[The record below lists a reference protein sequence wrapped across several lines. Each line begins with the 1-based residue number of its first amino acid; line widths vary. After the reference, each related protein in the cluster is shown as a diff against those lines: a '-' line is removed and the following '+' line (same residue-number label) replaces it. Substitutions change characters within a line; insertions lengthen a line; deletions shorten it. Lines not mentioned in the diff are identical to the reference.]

1 MYLTKEDDHAYRFGD
16 HGPKYLTKG
25 ENVDLGIVVI
35 TPGEAHPCH
44 KHVNQ
49 EESFL
54 ALEGQCD
61 VWVDG
66 ELVVL
71 KKGDYLICEKGEA
84 HFFNNTSEADFK
96 AVFVKAPHLEEKDSV
111 YIGWEPGTPFIKEA

>member
-1 MYLTKEDDHAYRFGD
+1 MYLTKEDDHEYRFKD
-16 HGPKYLTKG
+16 HGPKYLTRG

-44 KHVNQ
+44 KHTKQ

-54 ALEGQCD
+54 ALEGVCD

-66 ELVVL
+66 KRIVL
-71 KKGDYLICEKGEA
+71 SKGDYLICEQGEA
-84 HFFNNTSEADFK
+84 HFFNNTYDEDFK
-96 AVFVKAPHLEEKDSV
+96 AVFIKAPHLDEKDSV
-111 YIGWEPGTPFIKEA
+111 YIEWKPGQTFVKEV